1 MMRVEALVRRTA
13 PLRSSTPDR
22 SALGNR
28 HGPGITLAAAAPT
41 TDGRENPAT
50 DTSRIAPS
58 QDRKTFK
65 SSNLDPAA
73 GMACRRSPT
82 RLRLCNTPQA
92 PRLVTENRAGTVRLS
107 KIVLDGKRPITE
119 GLPVLL
125 PPPLFHACR
134 RHYPGGGAGR
144 CARRSLPGRWQ
155 PSPRFCRVG
164 FRIVRFEGC
173 SAFTRVAARMVTEP
187 PKATLFHRSASGH
200 GRCLHHPLRLLPAG
214 TTVTGRDSHPL
225 RNGAFPRRTEPS
237 ALRAR
242 LHLRRRPLPGVCAP
256 PAAQSRLPDQRRHRH
271 RALQGPFPL
280 PARGEPPLCRPR
292 AGRPRRDPVHAHCM
306 IPRA

>member
-119 GLPVLL
+119 GLPVL
-125 PPPLFHACR
+125 PPSSLFHACR
-134 RHYPGGGAGR
+134 RQYPGGAGR
-144 CARRSLPGRWQ
+144 CARRSLPGRCQ
-155 PSPRFCRVG
+155 PSSLFGRIGPRVA
-164 FRIVRFEGC
+164 RFEAC
-173 SAFTRVAARMVTEP
+173 STFTRVAVAVGKRVTP
-187 PKATLFHRSASGH
+187 LP
-200 GRCLHHPLRLLPAG
+200 PLRSPHARWGTGLLPRVFDG
-214 TTVTGRDSHPL
+214 ETH
-225 RNGAFPRRTEPS
+225 
-237 ALRAR
+237 
-242 LHLRRRPLPGVCAP
+242 RRPRVPNLDGWPIQCGNAHDIGD
-256 PAAQSRLPDQRRHRH
+256 R
-271 RALQGPFPL
+271 GPVL
-280 PARGEPPLCRPR
+280 L
-292 AGRPRRDPVHAHCM
+292 
-306 IPRA
+306 